1 MQELGIQSFTLDDG
15 SKIDVK
21 PTYGAYIKLDDR
33 PMAFEWLRDNGFDD
47 IIKNTISCTFG
58 RGEDDKANSFKAV
71 LRMKGFILNRKK
83 TFTLRHS
90 KHGFAN
96 G

>member
-47 IIKNTISCTFG
+47 IIKNTISSRLAAEKTI
-58 RGEDDKANSFKAV
+58 RQILSKQL

-96 G
+96 V